1 MTTSAPLGPPEGI
14 HVPLITPFTSDDRV
28 AVDALAALA
37 RSVLDAGA
45 VGLVALGTTGEP
57 SVLTA
62 GERRE
67 VVEVCATVCR
77 ERGATLT
84 VGAGSNDT
92 RGTAEELRA
101 LHDSTPDAGFALV
114 PVPPYTR
121 PSEDGVVAH
130 FTHLSAHSPLPML
143 VYDIPYRTGLAL
155 SPATLRRLAA
165 LPGVAGTKRAVGS
178 LDATSVDLLAD
189 PPPDFTVL
197 GGDDLYASPM
207 MALGAAGGILA
218 SAHLCTGLW
227 AELAAAWRDGD
238 AVRARAAGRL
248 LAPLAASLFAEPNP
262 AVTKAVLHAR
272 GLIPT
277 PAVRLPLLAATP
289 TATATALTRLNS
301 TESLR
306 PPAPL
311 P

>member
-14 HVPLITPFTSDDRV
+14 HVPLITPFTDDDRV

-37 RSVLDAGA
+37 RSLLDAGA
-45 VGLVALGTTGEP
+45 AGLVALGTTGEP
-57 SVLTA
+57 SVLSA
-62 GERRE
+62 AERRA
-67 VVEVCATVCR
+67 VVEVCAEVCR

-84 VGAGSNDT
+84 VGVGSNDT

-101 LHDSTPDAGFALV
+101 LRESTPEAGFALV

-121 PSEDGVVAH
+121 PSQDGVVAH
-130 FTHLSAHSPLPML
+130 FTHLSAHSPVPLL

-155 SPATLRRLAA
+155 APATLRRLAA
-165 LPGVAGTKRAVGS
+165 LPMVAGTKRAVGS

-227 AELAAAWRDGD
+227 AGLAAAWRDGD

-248 LAPLAASLFAEPNP
+248 LTPLAAALFAEPNP
-262 AVTKAVLHAR
+262 AVAKAVLHAR

-277 PAVRLPLLAATP
+277 PAVRLPLLPASP
-289 TATATALTRLNS
+289 GATASALERLAAA
-301 TESLR
+301 ESVHI
-306 PPAPL
+306 PAHL
-311 P
+311 G